1 MTKNELEARG
11 ASQVWPTGEAGR
23 QLMGLSAPGYASY
36 GREPKVELNL
46 ATLYRILWE
55 WRWLILSAAA
65 AGLGVA
71 IIVTFLTTPIY
82 RSSAVIEI
90 NPPTVEVMESTKQ
103 AVPQAVADRA
113 YLETQHG
120 LLRSRALAERVVQDL
135 NLGSDENLVP
145 GEMDRGTRQSAATN
159 ILQNNVTVERV
170 EDSRLIRISFSSDDP
185 ARAAQIVNGF
195 ADGFIR
201 TSLERRY
208 QASSYAREFLERQ
221 IATVRRDLENSERR
235 LVAYAQQQGII
246 STGAQEGRTPGDT
259 NSLTGESLV
268 TMNRALAEA
277 QTRRIA
283 VEQRLRESQRAGN
296 TAEVSERTAALRT
309 QRAALQAE
317 YQDKLTV
324 FRPDYP
330 EMVRLR
336 SRIEALDASIQ
347 AESGN
352 VRSGRVGT
360 LRAEY
365 QAAVSEENQLQA
377 RVEQL
382 RSAVLNLRGRSIQYN
397 IIQRDVDTNRELY
410 AALLQRYKEI
420 GVAGGIGVSQ
430 ASIVDRGQV
439 PGAPYSPN
447 LLFNVLLGLLAGLSI
462 GAGLALLLEFLNDT
476 IKTPDDVRDR
486 LGLAF
491 LGGIPATKSRKPV
504 EELRDV
510 SSPISEAYFSAATAL
525 HFTTEAGAPRTLLVT
540 STRPAEGKS
549 TTIWALAQH
558 FGRLGNKVLLIDAD
572 MRKPAFVTGAEKE
585 DGLSNLLTSRDPI
598 RPHVVET
605 GFTNL
610 WLLPCG
616 PLPPNP
622 AELLA
627 SRRLKALLDE
637 ARSEFDYV
645 IVDGPPIL
653 GLADAPL
660 LAATCDGTV
669 MVIEAGKTRTR
680 AAYEALDRVRN
691 TGESNV
697 VGGILTRYSHEA
709 TGYGYRY
716 EAYSY
721 RSVEQRD
728 REIKALEAREDA

>member
-1 MTKNELEARG
+1 MGKNELEAQG
-11 ASQVWPTGEAGR
+11 VSQVWPVAESGR
-23 QLMGLSAPGYASY
+23 QLIGIDAPGYEK
-36 GREPKVELNL
+36 EPKVELTL

-65 AGLGVA
+65 AGLGAA
-71 IIVTFLTTPIY
+71 IIVTLLTTPIY
-82 RSSAVIEI
+82 RSTAVIEL
-90 NPPTVEVMESTKQ
+90 NPPAVEVMANNKQ
-103 AVPQAVADRA
+103 AAPQVSNDRTFI
-113 YLETQHG
+113 ETQHG
-120 LLRSRALAERVVQDL
+120 LLQSRALAERVAQDL
-135 NLGSDENLVP
+135 NLGSDEGMVP
-145 GEMDRGTRQSAATN
+145 GEMDRTTRAAAATN
-159 ILQNNVTVERV
+159 ILQANLAVERV
-170 EDSRLIRISFSSDDP
+170 DESRLLRISFSSDDP
-185 ARAAQIVNGF
+185 SRAARIVNGF
-195 ADGFIR
+195 ADSFIR

-221 IATVRRDLENSERR
+221 IANVRRDLENSERR
-235 LVAYAQQQGII
+235 LVAYAREQGII
-246 STGAQEGRTPGDT
+246 STGAAEGRTAGDT
-259 NSLTGESLV
+259 NSLTGETLISI
-268 TMNRALAEA
+268 NRALAEA

-283 VEQRLRESQRAGN
+283 AEQRLREGQRAGN
-296 TAEVSERTAALRT
+296 TAEVSDRTSTLRA
-309 QRAALQAE
+309 QRALLQAE
-317 YQDKLTV
+317 YQEKANV

-336 SRIEALDASIQ
+336 SRIESLDAAIAS
-347 AESGN
+347 EGGN
-352 VRSGRVGT
+352 VRAGRVGT

-365 QAAVSEENQLQA
+365 QAAAAEENELRG
-377 RVEQL
+377 RVNQL
-382 RSAVLNLRGRSIQYN
+382 RSDVLNLRGRSIEYN

-410 AALLQRYKEI
+410 AALLQRYREI

-430 ASIVDRGQV
+430 ASVVDRGQV
-439 PGAPYSPN
+439 PGSPYSPN
-447 LLFNVLLGLLAGLSI
+447 LIFNILVGLLLGLGT
-462 GAGLALLLEFLNDT
+462 GAGLALLLEFINDT

-486 LGLAF
+486 LRLAF

-504 EELRDV
+504 EDLRDV

-525 HFTTEAGAPRTLLVT
+525 HFTTEAGAPRKLLVT

-558 FGRLGNKVLLIDAD
+558 FARLNNRVLLIDAD

-585 DGLSNLLTSRDPI
+585 DGLSNLLTSREPI
-598 RPHVVET
+598 RPHVIET
-605 GFTNL
+605 GFPNL

-627 SRRLKALLDE
+627 SRRLKSLLDE

-645 IVDGPPIL
+645 IIDGPPIL

-660 LAATCDGTV
+660 LAAVCDGTV

-680 AAYEALDRVRN
+680 AAYEALSRLR

-709 TGYGYRY
+709 AGYGYRY

-721 RSVEQRD
+721 RSVEKRD
-728 REIKALEAREDA
+728 REIKALETREDA